1 MTLVTNKNLLS
12 STTDNQR
19 LSYCHARYYLF
30 ALFIS
35 FSNVSIAEDWQDKDY
50 ILDSFKRIALSS
62 EYLDHT
68 PQLRKWQ
75 SPIRFQFHHDVG
87 DAELHEKLSKI
98 HLAHLSTITG
108 HQIEPASNSHSANLQ
123 IIFTEE
129 SRILSYLGT
138 RQQLSPELAKQLSR
152 NSVCIANLTA
162 NQRGEIQRAVV
173 LIPVNRARAH
183 AKLLA
188 CIVEELTQVMG
199 LPNDD
204 AAVFPSI
211 FNDVSHDDF
220 LSGLDYILLKLL
232 YHPVLKPGMG
242 EQESEVAIRRVMR
255 GGAFQQWLDE
265 AYPAVYEQGL
275 YPLMGN

>member
-1 MTLVTNKNLLS
+1 MTHKNLSSWSLYFFKDFKAWHLLLS
-12 STTDNQR
+12 LLLTFCS
-19 LSYCHARYYLF
+19 
-30 ALFIS
+30 
-35 FSNVSIAEDWQDKDY
+35 VSLADEWQDKNY

-87 DAELHEKLSKI
+87 DAELHEKLSNI
-98 HLAHLSTITG
+98 HLTHLSTITG
-108 HQIEPASNSHSANLQ
+108 HQIEPVSNSHSANLQ

-129 SRILSYLGT
+129 STILSYLGT
-138 RQQLSPELAKQLSR
+138 RQHLSPELAKQLSR

-162 NQRGEIQRAVV
+162 NQRGEIQHAVV

-211 FNDVSHDDF
+211 FNDLSHDDF

-232 YHPVLKPGMG
+232 YHPALKPGMG
-242 EQESEVAIRRVMR
+242 EQESEAAIRQVMQ
-255 GGAFQQWLDE
+255 GKAFQQWLE
-265 AYPAVYEQGL
+265 KAYHAVYEQGL